1 MASDRSLY
9 DMGAY
14 NIKTSDSTKS
24 MSYMLTINAHENC
37 TTCGDKPNVSVHM
50 DRVNLENDI
59 LGLTRKLTK
68 DPKEKYQFNS
78 KIAETLNYSPPYLCE
93 RDITDSS
100 FMNPINN
107 TKYMETL
114 KSLPVQNLQQIFSA

>member
-1 MASDRSLY
+1 MASDRTLY

-14 NIKTSDSTKS
+14 NVKTSDSTKP
-24 MSYMLTINAHENC
+24 MSYMMAINANENC
-37 TTCGDKPNVSVHM
+37 MVCGDKPNVSVHA

-68 DPKEKYQFNS
+68 DPKEKYQFNP
-78 KIAETLNYSPPYLCE
+78 KIADTLNYSPPYLCE
-93 RDITDSS
+93 RDITDAS
-100 FMNPINN
+100 FINPINN

-114 KSLPVQNLQQIFSA
+114 KSTPIQNLKSLFSA